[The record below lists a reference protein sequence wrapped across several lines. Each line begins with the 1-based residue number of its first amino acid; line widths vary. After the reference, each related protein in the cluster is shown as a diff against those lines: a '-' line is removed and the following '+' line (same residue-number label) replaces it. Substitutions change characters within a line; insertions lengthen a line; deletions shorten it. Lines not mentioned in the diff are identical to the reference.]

1 LRNSFGRHNQGGY
14 KYRMFLKLIFSTMIA
29 AVFVGSFQIPEKP
42 YPSEIAA
49 LEGGDT
55 EEIGLP

>member
-1 LRNSFGRHNQGGY
+1 
-14 KYRMFLKLIFSTMIA
+14 MIA